1 MLYTLSKACNLE
13 YMATSY
19 LTYSQKVVIGGL
31 IENIH
36 QTFARPIVLY
46 KIGQR
51 ITIANDPSYNAYYS
65 SQSTP
70 ELETVS
76 LETTARIRYLK
87 EEEDFFGLK
96 DGSAAT
102 GHQNKIILPAGSVKI
117 KVDQAAKDFLKDAQR
132 VELDGNRYVVVSN
145 GRLIAMFGPDISPFY
160 EFILTPTDE

>member
-1 MLYTLSKACNLE
+1 
-13 YMATSY
+13 MAISY
-19 LTYSQKVVIGGL
+19 LTLAQKQTIGSIL
-31 IENIH
+31 ENVH
-36 QTFARPIVLY
+36 STFARNVTLY

-96 DGSAAT
+96 DGSAST

-160 EFILTPTDE
+160 EYILTPTDE